1 MELIILPRCWFFEG
15 SPTKFAPL
23 QKLIN
28 KSYDKNRYKYD
39 IIKSLR
45 IKTPTSLLSDL
56 CFTNDDEISIF
67 MLLGPQDKFEKCS
80 SSFVRDFAE
89 SSNLQDSFNCDIPQ
103 HLLDEFDFDESSELT
118 VSIANPEFQLDNKD
132 LARILG
138 TVGIRSYHSKEKTE
152 PTIKELELTAFTSF
166 MRNLGPKLLDL
177 VVNKYLLDL
186 YSQYDT
192 ILLHADVIRE
202 HNLVEYYSQKCGF
215 NQEDREDVL
224 IKSLGNFTGNEFL
237 EKGIVSSKDF
247 HIAFICKEICAV
259 TERSEVT
266 SS

>member
-1 MELIILPRCWFFEG
+1 MELIILPKCWFFEG

-28 KSYDKNRYKYD
+28 KSYDKPRYKYD
-39 IIKSLR
+39 IIKSSR

-56 CFTNDDEISIF
+56 CVTNDDEISIF
-67 MLLGPQDKFEKCS
+67 MLLGPEDKFEKSS
-80 SSFVRDFAE
+80 SSFVRDFAA
-89 SSNLQDSFNCDIPQ
+89 SLNLQDSFNCDIPQ
-103 HLLDEFDFDESSELT
+103 HLLDDFDFDESSELT
-118 VSIANPEFQLDNKD
+118 VSIAEPDFQLDNKV

-138 TVGIRSYHSKEKTE
+138 TIGIRSYHSKEKSE

-177 VVNKYLLDL
+177 VVNKYLLDS
-186 YSQYDT
+186 YSQYDK

-215 NQEDREDVL
+215 KQEDRDDVL
-224 IKSLGNFTGNEFL
+224 IETQDNFAGNGFL
-237 EKGIVSSKDF
+237 EKGVVSSQDF
-247 HIAFICKEICAV
+247 HIAFICKEICV
-259 TERSEVT
+259 S
-266 SS
+266 